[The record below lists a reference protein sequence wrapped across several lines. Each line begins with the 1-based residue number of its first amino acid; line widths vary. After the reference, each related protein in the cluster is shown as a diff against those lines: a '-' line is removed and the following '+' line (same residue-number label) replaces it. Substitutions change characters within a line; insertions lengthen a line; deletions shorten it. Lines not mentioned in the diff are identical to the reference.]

1 MLNIREIHPSFNPL
15 GKVYKLRGRYFNQNT
30 ISLRRGDIPLSLLM
44 SALSLG
50 LISLNTKLSL
60 LNIQKNK
67 F

>member
-15 GKVYKLRGRYFNQNT
+15 GKVYKLRGRYFNWCANT
-30 ISLRRGDIPLSLLM
+30 ISLRRGGYPFSLLM

-50 LISLNTKLSL
+50 IVS
-60 LNIQKNK
+60 